1 MRIYPPYS
9 KTRVRIANPGVFR
22 NYLTQKIRPYGEGYG
37 DDVLV
42 GEIKEDTFIS
52 EVERSYYNTVRPIIK
67 GKINDD
73 HLTISIGIRNV
84 ALIIP
89 FGFVLTFLIM
99 GIIKMKLIVIPLAI
113 FISLFL
119 YLLFWILFT
128 IEIKSTKSH
137 VREIIEKAIDQPKD
151 KLTATTQ
158 L

>member
-9 KTRVRIANPGVFR
+9 KTRVRIANPEAFR
-22 NYLTQKIRPYGEGYG
+22 NYLTQKIRQYGKGYG

-42 GEIKEDTFIS
+42 GEIKGDEFIS
-52 EVERSYYNTVRPIIK
+52 EVERSYYNTARPIIR
-67 GKINDD
+67 GKINND

-89 FGFVLTFLIM
+89 FGFVLIFLIM

-113 FISLFL
+113 FVSLFL
-119 YLLFWILFT
+119 YLLFWILFA
-128 IEIKSTKSH
+128 IEIKSTKRH
-137 VREIIEKAIDQPKD
+137 VEEIIEKAKDKPKD
-151 KLTATTQ
+151 ELTATTQ